1 MLGGEIIIQRAVF
14 QICYACSHFLKMV
27 MYSIVVCLIDYT
39 LLQVAMVEEEEA
51 EEEVGTEVEVVVV
64 AMEVVVDEMKMV
76 RVDTN
81 WGQR

>member
-1 MLGGEIIIQRAVF
+1 MHA
-14 QICYACSHFLKMV
+14 SHFLKMV
-27 MYSIVVCLIDYT
+27 MYSIVVCLIDYA

-51 EEEVGTEVEVVVV
+51 EEEEGTEVVVVVV